1 VRVRVTS
8 THLQPYGAE
17 WSRPARSSANTQVRE
32 RTCGSPAMASARGTK
47 ECHGCGAS
55 VPAVPRPQGRMYG
68 CTLTE
73 GVMSWAMLPTAKGKC
88 MWWPKRPSMLA
99 PWVRLPQQRRNER
112 LPRTSWG
119 APARQLE
126 LRKQLGRRARG
137 GRRRLV
143 GRMLA
148 ADRPASAVPPG
159 GRFVGV

>member
-1 VRVRVTS
+1 MSRAHTSNRTAPSGRALQGAPQTGKCARTKAWKSFHGICARKKRV
-8 THLQPYGAE
+8 
-17 WSRPARSSANTQVRE
+17 SRMWRQRSSSGEAGMTQ
-32 RTCGSPAMASARGTK
+32 A
-47 ECHGCGAS
+47 
-55 VPAVPRPQGRMYG
+55 RMYG
-68 CTLTE
+68 CTSTE
-73 GVMSWAMLPTAKGKC
+73 RVMSWAMLPTAKGKC
-88 MWWPKRPSMLA
+88 MWWAKRPSMLA

-119 APARQLE
+119 AAARQPQ